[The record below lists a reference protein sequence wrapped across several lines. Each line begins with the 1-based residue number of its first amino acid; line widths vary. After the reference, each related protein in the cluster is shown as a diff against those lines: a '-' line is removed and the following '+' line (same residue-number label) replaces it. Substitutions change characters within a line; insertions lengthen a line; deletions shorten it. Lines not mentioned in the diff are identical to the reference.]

1 MQMTAK
7 ELKEALANVPD
18 DAELAIDLG
27 GVNAIGVSG
36 AEFDEYQYTV
46 YIY

>member
-18 DAELAIDLG
+18 DAEVYMDLG

-36 AEFDEYQYTV
+36 AEFDEYQYAV

>member
-1 MQMTAK
+1 MTAK

-18 DAELAIDLG
+18 DAKVCMDLG
-27 GVNAIGVSG
+27 SVTTLGVIG